1 MSKHSPDDI
10 GYKQMFLINKFEKD
24 IMENSL
30 SKMREPKNISNESSN
45 PIKNISKS
53 SQTEEVINES
63 KDDVNLIERKNKDEN
78 KMICFHN
85 KIILASDSS
94 FLKHTRQSWK

>member
-30 SKMREPKNISNESSN
+30 
-45 PIKNISKS
+45 
-53 SQTEEVINES
+53 
-63 KDDVNLIERKNKDEN
+63 
-78 KMICFHN
+78 
-85 KIILASDSS
+85 
-94 FLKHTRQSWK
+94 

>member
-63 KDDVNLIERKNKDEN
+63 KDDVNLLNEKIKMKTKCFQVIKLKEFIYLKKD
-78 KMICFHN
+78 
-85 KIILASDSS
+85 
-94 FLKHTRQSWK
+94 